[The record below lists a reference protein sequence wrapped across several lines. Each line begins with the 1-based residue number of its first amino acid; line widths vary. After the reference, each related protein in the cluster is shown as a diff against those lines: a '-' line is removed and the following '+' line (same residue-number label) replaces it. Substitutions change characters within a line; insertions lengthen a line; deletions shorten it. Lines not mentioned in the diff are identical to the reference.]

1 MTFEQASF
9 EDPDLK
15 DLGPIKDKNGVL
27 LYIDS
32 HILIL

>member
-15 DLGPIKDKNGVL
+15 DLGPIKDKHGISRIIGPL
-27 LYIDS
+27 S
-32 HILIL
+32 HF